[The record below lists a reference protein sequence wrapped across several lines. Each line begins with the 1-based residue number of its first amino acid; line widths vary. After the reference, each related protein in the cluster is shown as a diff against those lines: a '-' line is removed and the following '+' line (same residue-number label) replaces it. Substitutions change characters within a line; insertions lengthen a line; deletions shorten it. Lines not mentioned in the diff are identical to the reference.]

1 MSDAHLTATAGRGTS
16 AVRAWAAAARL
27 PFTSV
32 AVVPFGAGAYLAWA
46 NGAATSVLVPALGI
60 VAVFLICVGCYLTGE
75 VYDQREDVATLE
87 HGRTPFSGGSLMVAN
102 GTLSRRAVLG
112 AAIGAFGLAAGLG
125 IAIFALRRDPLLL
138 GLGAFG
144 LAVAAVYSAPPVR
157 LVSRGFGELFIG
169 VCYGWL
175 TLATGYACAA
185 GALPR
190 DSAAFSVPVA
200 LTVFNI
206 ILINEFPDYEADRGA
221 GKRNLLVRVGR
232 GAGSWIYAAAT
243 AGTAASILWIWH
255 RFAAGSG
262 AKLAVALAVA
272 GLALG
277 LGAAVVVFRRW
288 RDNRAIQP
296 VCGLTIVL
304 NLLSAVAVGALV
316 RWP

>member
-1 MSDAHLTATAGRGTS
+1 MIEAHPIEKTGGPTS
-16 AVRAWAAAARL
+16 SLRAWAAAARL

-46 NGAATSVLVPALGI
+46 NGAATSLLAPALGI

-112 AAIGAFGLAAGLG
+112 AAIAAFGLAAGLG

-144 LAVAAVYSAPPVR
+144 FAVAAVYSAPPVR

-185 GALPR
+185 GVLPR

-232 GAGSWIYAAAT
+232 GAGARIYAAA
-243 AGTAASILWIWH
+243 AVGTAASILWIW
-255 RFAAGSG
+255 RSFAGGSG
-262 AKLAVALAVA
+262 PKLAAALAVA
-272 GLALG
+272 GLALALAVAVG
-277 LGAAVVVFRRW
+277 VLGRW
-288 RDNRAIQP
+288 RTNRAIQP

-316 RWP
+316 RWR